1 MRLRHP
7 SVSDDVATDLFEINR
22 AFEEEQA
29 PALPSTGSQVEKVTA
44 GEYSVGFFMGS
55 PALTAEQRT
64 GGLIKAVF
72 PDDGTPLLRRGMS
85 MLQGAPHPVTT
96 KLFTDF
102 VLSADGRAAVAEGG
116 LTAYRDGVE
125 RADGGVPTYSDVIAS
140 VGEENTIL
148 IPYTK
153 ASDEEIQ
160 QFSDRWSSLQAG

>member
-72 PDDGTPLLRRGMS
+72 PDDGTPLLRRGIS

-116 LTAYRDGVE
+116 LTAYRD
-125 RADGGVPTYSDVIAS
+125 VIAS